1 MISPDGGLLVS
12 GNKGTFQ
19 LDKNDTVIAGTDLG
33 KKGGGG
39 GGSQPI
45 DYDRL
50 AAAMSRVNINT
61 SVKVN
66 DREIANASNN
76 GNVVGAGKL
85 Q

>member
-1 MISPDGGLLVS
+1 
-12 GNKGTFQ
+12 
-19 LDKNDTVIAGTDLG
+19 
-33 KKGGGG
+33 
-39 GGSQPI
+39 
-45 DYDRL
+45 
-50 AAAMSRVNINT
+50 MSRVNINT